1 MRIPYDDL
9 MRPKAA
15 AKHLLTLASGF
26 RLSAVQEAVARA
38 SGYRDWHDL
47 TREVSAAAVTYPSPG
62 ELDVHAV
69 EHLSNILGLDD
80 SDVQQVVAKTKLI
93 DGQTWTETRHRSC
106 RDALRRKRGG
116 LSKVQIERGKAAS
129 SYHLPPHHEHDDCI
143 RMAYEWLDAQVKTKG
158 RTTKTRAIKH
168 IIEKWAGRYIST
180 TDVVV
185 AAQIHPDV
193 HGTYPHFNISARL
206 TEPSPHRLAGISQA
220 FKHDYRERF
229 DPRTYD
235 RHEA

>member
-1 MRIPYDDL
+1 MRVPYNDL

-15 AKHLLTLASGF
+15 AKHLSALSDDLK
-26 RLSAVQEAVARA
+26 LSAVQEAVARA
-38 SGYRDWHDL
+38 SRYRDWHDL
-47 TREVSAAAVTYPSPG
+47 TLEVSAAVVTYPSPA
-62 ELDVHAV
+62 ELDVQV
-69 EHLSNILGLDD
+69 IEHLADALGLDD
-80 SDVQQVVAKTKLI
+80 SDVQQVVARTKLI
-93 DGQTWTETRHRSC
+93 DGQAWPDSRHRSC

-158 RTTKTRAIKH
+158 RTTKTRDLKH

-185 AAQIHPDV
+185 AAQIHPNI

-206 TEPSPHRLAGISQA
+206 TEPSPVRLVGIGQA

-235 RHEA
+235 RQEA